1 MDKNT
6 FNGLVD
12 SLLEPTIKE
21 SIQIKRRS
29 YGNASTGVKDTS
41 LRLAP
46 REELKPCGDCGDLV
60 NNHTREYELKNWTH
74 SDRYWRKSCVYCGKK
89 WNLKPDRRIRDK

>member
-1 MDKNT
+1 MDKNI

-12 SLLEPTIKE
+12 SLLEPKIKE
-21 SIQIKRRS
+21 SIQQQRRHYS
-29 YGNASTGVKDTS
+29 HASTGVKETS

-46 REELKPCGDCGDLV
+46 RGELKPCGDCGDLV

-74 SDRYWRKSCVYCGKK
+74 SDRYWRKHCVHCGKK
-89 WNLKPDRRIRDK
+89 WNLKPEKKSLNK